1 MWQTLKQEI
10 RQTSQVMVAGLFSLA
25 VLTLVLIHVFGIGA
39 DDFKKLFASVM
50 AKDEIKPS
58 KQTPKKDDG
67 NEIRKYSEFVT
78 VKHSNLDLSITT
90 GIRFD
95 NSKDQNIESQWCYVS
110 QSVGQKGGFF
120 VQLNIQKINSG
131 KVEKFGPYSVQ
142 TLRKFNLTQDQAKNL
157 ITYCRFKAR

>member
-10 RQTSQVMVAGLFSLA
+10 RQTGQVLLAGLFSFA
-25 VLTLVLIHVFGIGA
+25 VITLVLIHVFDIGA
-39 DDFKKLFASVM
+39 DDFKKLFASIV

-58 KQTPKKDDG
+58 EQNPKKSNG
-67 NEIRKYSEFVT
+67 KEIRKYSEFVT
-78 VKHSNLDLSITT
+78 VNHPVLDLSITT

-95 NSKDQNIESQWCYVS
+95 NSKDQNVESQWCYAS

-131 KVEKFGPYSVQ
+131 KVKKFGPYSVQ

-157 ITYCRFKAR
+157 ITYCRFKAH